1 MGFVG
6 DFVAVIQDRLLRVA
20 RGGEEVQVR
29 EVDEAVIVP
38 MKIIGTEIRPEIA
51 RYHLIKQ

>member
-6 DFVAVIQDRLLRVA
+6 DIVDVIQDRLLRVV

-29 EVDEAVIVP
+29 VADEAVIVP
-38 MKIIGTEIRPEIA
+38 MKIIGTEIRPETA